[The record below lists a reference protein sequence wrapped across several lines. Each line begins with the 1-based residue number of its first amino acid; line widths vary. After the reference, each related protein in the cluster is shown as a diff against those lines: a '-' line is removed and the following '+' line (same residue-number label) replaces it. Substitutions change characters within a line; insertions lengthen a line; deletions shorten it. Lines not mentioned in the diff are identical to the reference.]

1 MKRPLL
7 ILSVAMLLVASA
19 ALSAEAKVVRIE
31 VLSRADFNGGK
42 EFGLAGAYEQL
53 AGRIYFAVDPND
65 SHNKRIID
73 VDKAPRNSCGL
84 VEFSSDLV
92 IIRPKNP
99 DRGNGSALVEI
110 ANRGGR
116 GMVRF
121 YDHGRGDDELGD
133 GFLMR
138 NGFTLVWV
146 GWEFDVAN
154 GLKLHAPVATD
165 NGNAISGWIRSDF
178 VFPAKTFD
186 SWLGHRGQR
195 AQMAIDPDSTD
206 YRLTVRDS
214 VLGERQLL
222 PRGDWQF
229 GRLVDGVFTSDLR
242 FIHLR
247 TGFEPGRIYEVVY
260 RTSNPTV
267 VGLGLAAVRDLVSH
281 FKYEKNDIAAVQR
294 AIGFGISQS
303 GRFLRHFLYQGF
315 NADERDREVFDGIDA
330 HVAGGGH
337 GSFNHRFAEPSRDA
351 SPFATF
357 FYPTDIF
364 PFTDVDQTDP
374 ETAETDG
381 LLSLTATQKV
391 LPKIFYTNSSYE
403 YWGRAASLIHINID
417 GKTDARILDNVRIYY
432 FPGGQHGLGQF
443 PPVRNQSRNL
453 VTPVDYVWA
462 MRALLLRLNAWVKEG
477 AAPPESQYPRIAD
490 GTLTPLSGLS
500 FPKIPGVMTPANLHE
515 AWRVDYGRE
524 FKSKGLIANEPP
536 RIGKPFP
543 VMVPQVNSD
552 GIDLGGVRMPEVA
565 VPLAT
570 FTGWNQRDPRNGA
583 PNQLLDFTGSYLPF
597 AKTKGERH
605 RLNDPRPS
613 IEERY
618 TSREEYLGK
627 ITEAALKLVK
637 GGYLLADDLP
647 RIIERAEQHWE
658 YATR

>member
-1 MKRPLL
+1 
-7 ILSVAMLLVASA
+7 MLLA
-19 ALSAEAKVVRIE
+19 ALAAPRAEAKVVRIE
-31 VLSRADFNGGK
+31 VLSRADLNGGK

-53 AGRIYFAVDPND
+53 NGRVYFAVDPND
-65 SHNKRIID
+65 PHNKRIVD
-73 VDKAPRNSCGL
+73 VVKAPRNSTGM

-92 IIRPKNP
+92 IIRPKDAN
-99 DRGNGSALVEI
+99 RGNGSALVEI
-110 ANRGGR
+110 SNRGGR

-121 YDHGRGDDELGD
+121 YGHARGDDELGD

-138 NGFTLVWV
+138 HGFTLVWV

-186 SWLGHRGQR
+186 ASLGHRSQR
-195 AQMAIDPDSTD
+195 AQMAVDPESTD
-206 YRLTVRDS
+206 YRLTVRNS

-222 PRGDWQF
+222 PRSDWQF
-229 GRLVDGVFTSDLR
+229 GRLVDGVFTRDSR
-242 FIHLR
+242 FIYLK

-267 VGLGLAAVRDLVSH
+267 VGLGLAAVRDLVSY
-281 FKYEKNDIAAVQR
+281 FKYEKNDVAAVSR

-315 NADERDREVFDGIDA
+315 NADERDRAVFDGIDA

-351 SPFATF
+351 SPFSTF

-364 PFTDVDQTDP
+364 PFTDVEQTDP
-374 ETAETDG
+374 ETGETDG
-381 LLSLTATQKV
+381 LLTLTMAQKV

-417 GKTDARILDNVRIYY
+417 GKTDARILDNVRVYY

-453 VTPVDYVWA
+453 VTPVDYVWS

-477 AAPPESQYPRIAD
+477 TSPPESRYPRIAD
-490 GTLTPLSGLS
+490 GTLTPLSSLS
-500 FPKIPGVMTPANLHE
+500 FPKIPGVIPPANLHE

-524 FKSKGLIANEPP
+524 FKSKGLIAYEPP
-536 RIGKPFP
+536 RVGKPFP
-543 VMVPQVNSD
+543 VMVPQVDSD
-552 GIDLGGVRMPEVA
+552 GVDLGGVRMPEVA

-570 FTGWNQRDPRNGA
+570 FTGWNQRDPKNGA
-583 PNQLLDFTGSYLPF
+583 PDQLVDFTGSYLPF
-597 AKTKGERH
+597 AKTKSDRD

-618 TSREEYLGK
+618 TSREQYLGK

>member
-7 ILSVAMLLVASA
+7 ILSVAILVAAMA
-19 ALSAEAKVVRIE
+19 ALRAEAKVVRIE
-31 VLSRADFNGGK
+31 VLSRTDLGGGK
-42 EFGLAGAYEQL
+42 EFGLAGPYEQL
-53 AGRIYFAVDPND
+53 TGRVYFAVDPND
-65 SHNKRIID
+65 PHNRRIVDI
-73 VDKAPRNSCGL
+73 DKAPRNSAGM

-92 IIRPKNP
+92 IMRPKDAN
-99 DRGNGSALVEI
+99 RGNGSALVEI
-110 ANRGGR
+110 SNRGGR

-121 YDHGRGDDELGD
+121 YDHARGDDELGD

-154 GLKLHAPVATD
+154 GLTLHAPVATD
-165 NGNAISGWIRSDF
+165 NGGAISGWIRSDF
-178 VFPAKTFD
+178 VFQAKTFD
-186 SWLGHRGQR
+186 ASLGHRGQQ
-195 AQMAIDPDSTD
+195 AQMAVDPESTD
-206 YRLTVRDS
+206 YKLTVRDS
-214 VLGERQLL
+214 VAGDRHLL
-222 PRGDWQF
+222 PRINWQF
-229 GRLVDGVFTSDLR
+229 GRLVDGVFTRDSR
-242 FIHLR
+242 FIYLK
-247 TGFEPGRIYEVVY
+247 TGFESGRIYEVVY

-267 VGLGLAAVRDLVSH
+267 VGLGLAAVRDLVSC
-281 FKYEKNDIAAVQR
+281 FKYEKNDVAAVSR

-315 NADERDREVFDGIDA
+315 NADERDRAVFDGIDA
-330 HVAGGGH
+330 HVGGGGR

-351 SPFATF
+351 SPFSTF

-364 PFTDVDQTDP
+364 PFTDVEQTDP
-374 ETAETDG
+374 ETGETDG
-381 LLSLTATQKV
+381 LLTLTATQKV

-417 GKTDARILDNVRIYY
+417 GKTDAHILDNVRIYY

-477 AAPPESQYPRIAD
+477 TAPPESRYPRIAD
-490 GTLTPLSGLS
+490 GTLTPLSSLK
-500 FPKIPGVMTPANLHE
+500 FPKIPGVIPPASLHE
-515 AWRVDYGRE
+515 AWRVDYGGD
-524 FKSKGLIANEPP
+524 FKSKGLIAYEPP

-543 VMVPQVNSD
+543 VMVPQVDGD

-570 FTGWNQRDPRNGA
+570 FTGWNQRDPKNGA
-583 PNQLLDFTGSYLPF
+583 PDQLADFTGSYLPF
-597 AKTKGERH
+597 AKAKSDRD

-618 TSREEYLGK
+618 TSREQYLGK